1 MEKNDSGEWPV
12 LTIDR
17 QRRGSLVDQI
27 VAAIAEMV
35 NRRTLPAGT
44 KMPSVRQ
51 FAKVNGV
58 STFTVVESYDRL
70 MHLGLLS
77 SRRGS
82 GFFVAR
88 GTEAPAQQ
96 ACLPASA
103 SVVDTLTPD
112 LYSGQSDALPVGAG
126 WLPPEWYGESTI
138 LDAVR
143 HAMKIPAG
151 RLRGYGH
158 PLGFPSLRQHLAASL
173 SAELFAVEPE
183 QILLTHGATHAFD
196 LVLRTLTRPGDV
208 VFVEDPGYGNLLALV
223 RHHGC
228 VAVGIPRGA
237 QGLDMDV
244 LAREAQARQPKLM
257 FVNTVLQNPLG
268 TSLSQ
273 AQAHRLLALS
283 EQFDFWLVE
292 DDIYRELAARG
303 ESSLAAMDGLRRV
316 IRIGSFSKTL
326 SPVLRRRQ
334 QQGLPQAGRT
344 PRAPARRRARTGARA
359 PGRRRPRAAGK
370 AARRDVRQRGLAG
383 HAAQRPRH
391 RRAGTAR
398 RHPAGAGRIL
408 FAASAGIRLV
418 PLQRG
423 LCLRAGPARLPAFDP
438 RRFTMTTTTVNAVRT
453 ATAKRRAVNRD
464 KVENAILGEAV
475 RQFAECGYEG
485 TSIAT
490 VAERAGLSKQNLM
503 YYFPTKQAL
512 YERVLDNVLDDWLA
526 RMASLSDPSKEPGD
540 VLRGYVRAKLKFS
553 REQPLASRVYA
564 MEVIGG
570 AKLYADQIR
579 RRVIPLLRADIAVF
593 ERWIADGKI
602 APVNATHLLFAV
614 WAMTQSYADF
624 AAQMT
629 LVLDREQLQPS
640 DFDDAERLITSMVLA
655 AVGLQE
661 KSCPP

>member
-1 MEKNDSGEWPV
+1 METMEKNDSGAWPV
-12 LTIDR
+12 LAIDR

-70 MHLGLLS
+70 LHLGLLS

-88 GTEAPAQQ
+88 GEAPAQP
-96 ACLPASA
+96 AALPVSA
-103 SVVDTLTPD
+103 NVVDTLTPD

-158 PLGFPSLRQHLAASL
+158 PLGFPSLRQHLATTL
-173 SAELFAVEPE
+173 SADLCAVEPE

-208 VFVEDPGYGNLLALV
+208 VFVEDPGYSNLLALV

-228 VAVGIPRGA
+228 IPVGIPRGA

-303 ESSLAAMDGLRRV
+303 DSSLAAMDGLRRV

-326 SPVLRRRQ
+326 SPVLRVGSICASGSLMPELVRVKMLT
-334 QQGLPQAGRT
+334 GLT
-344 PRAPARRRARTGARA
+344 TSEVNERAVYDAISSRAYRKQVERLVLQLDGARELA
-359 PGRRRPRAAGK
+359 LERLGDAG
-370 AARRDVRQRGLAG
+370 
-383 HAAQRPRH
+383 
-391 RRAGTAR
+391 
-398 RHPAGAGRIL
+398 
-408 FAASAGIRLV
+408 LV
-418 PLQRG
+418 PLARPRG
-423 LCLRAGPARLPAFDP
+423 GMFVSAGWPEPGRNGRAIAERALRAG
-438 RRFTMTTTTVNAVRT
+438 
-453 ATAKRRAVNRD
+453 
-464 KVENAILGEAV
+464 ILLAPGEF
-475 RQFAECGYEG
+475 FA
-485 TSIAT
+485 
-490 VAERAGLSKQNLM
+490 
-503 YYFPTKQAL
+503 
-512 YERVLDNVLDDWLA
+512 
-526 RMASLSDPSKEPGD
+526 
-540 VLRGYVRAKLKFS
+540 
-553 REQPLASRVYA
+553 
-564 MEVIGG
+564 
-570 AKLYADQIR
+570 
-579 RRVIPLLRADIAVF
+579 
-593 ERWIADGKI
+593 
-602 APVNATHLLFAV
+602 
-614 WAMTQSYADF
+614 
-624 AAQMT
+624 
-629 LVLDREQLQPS
+629 LQPPPTAWFRFNVAYAYEPALL
-640 DFDDAERLITSMVLA
+640 DFLRSIQGDT
-655 AVGLQE
+655 
-661 KSCPP
+661 P

>member
-1 MEKNDSGEWPV
+1 MEATEKNGSGDGSGWPV
-12 LTIDR
+12 LAIDR

-27 VAAIAEMV
+27 VAAIAGMV

-70 MHLGLLS
+70 LHLGLLS

-88 GTEAPAQQ
+88 GLDAPAQQ

-158 PLGFPSLRQHLAASL
+158 PLGFPSLRQHLAATL
-173 SAELFAVEPE
+173 SGELCAMEPE

-228 VAVGIPRGA
+228 EAVGIPRGA
-237 QGLDMDV
+237 HGLDMEV

-326 SPVLRRRQ
+326 SPVLRVGSICASASLLPELMRVKMLT
-334 QQGLPQAGRT
+334 GLT
-344 PRAPARRRARTGARA
+344 TSEVNERAVYDAVSSRAYRKQVERLVLQLDGARE
-359 PGRRRPRAAGK
+359 RALERLGDAG
-370 AARRDVRQRGLAG
+370 
-383 HAAQRPRH
+383 
-391 RRAGTAR
+391 
-398 RHPAGAGRIL
+398 
-408 FAASAGIRLV
+408 LV
-418 PLQRG
+418 PLARPRG
-423 LCLRAGPARLPAFDP
+423 GMFVSAGWTQPGPDARRNGRAIAERALRAGILLAPGEF
-438 RRFTMTTTTVNAVRT
+438 FT
-453 ATAKRRAVNRD
+453 
-464 KVENAILGEAV
+464 
-475 RQFAECGYEG
+475 
-485 TSIAT
+485 
-490 VAERAGLSKQNLM
+490 
-503 YYFPTKQAL
+503 
-512 YERVLDNVLDDWLA
+512 
-526 RMASLSDPSKEPGD
+526 
-540 VLRGYVRAKLKFS
+540 
-553 REQPLASRVYA
+553 
-564 MEVIGG
+564 
-570 AKLYADQIR
+570 
-579 RRVIPLLRADIAVF
+579 
-593 ERWIADGKI
+593 
-602 APVNATHLLFAV
+602 
-614 WAMTQSYADF
+614 
-624 AAQMT
+624 
-629 LVLDREQLQPS
+629 LQPPAS
-640 DFDDAERLITSMVLA
+640 AWFRFNVAYAFEPVLLDFLRSIRGD
-655 AVGLQE
+655 
-661 KSCPP
+661 PP

>member
-1 MEKNDSGEWPV
+1 METMDKNDSDAWPV
-12 LTIDR
+12 LAIDR

-70 MHLGLLS
+70 LHLGLLS

-88 GTEAPAQQ
+88 GEAPAQP
-96 ACLPASA
+96 AALPVSA
-103 SVVDTLTPD
+103 NVVDTLTPD
-112 LYSGQSDALPVGAG
+112 LYSGLSDALPVGAG

-158 PLGFPSLRQHLAASL
+158 PLGFPSLRQHLATTL
-173 SAELFAVEPE
+173 SADLCAVEPE

-208 VFVEDPGYGNLLALV
+208 VFVEDPGYSNLLALV

-228 VAVGIPRGA
+228 IPVGIPRGA

-326 SPVLRRRQ
+326 SPVLRVGSICASGSLLPELVRVKMIT
-334 QQGLPQAGRT
+334 GLT
-344 PRAPARRRARTGARA
+344 TSEVNERAVYDAVSSRAYRKQVERLVLQLDGARELA
-359 PGRRRPRAAGK
+359 LERLGDAG
-370 AARRDVRQRGLAG
+370 
-383 HAAQRPRH
+383 
-391 RRAGTAR
+391 
-398 RHPAGAGRIL
+398 
-408 FAASAGIRLV
+408 LV
-418 PLQRG
+418 PLARPRG
-423 LCLRAGPARLPAFDP
+423 GMFVSAGWTQPGPGARHNGRA
-438 RRFTMTTTTVNAVRT
+438 
-453 ATAKRRAVNRD
+453 
-464 KVENAILGEAV
+464 
-475 RQFAECGYEG
+475 
-485 TSIAT
+485 
-490 VAERAGLSKQNLM
+490 VAERA
-503 YYFPTKQAL
+503 
-512 YERVLDNVLDDWLA
+512 
-526 RMASLSDPSKEPGD
+526 
-540 VLRGYVRAKLKFS
+540 
-553 REQPLASRVYA
+553 
-564 MEVIGG
+564 
-570 AKLYADQIR
+570 
-579 RRVIPLLRADIAVF
+579 LRAGILL
-593 ERWIADGKI
+593 
-602 APVNATHLLFAV
+602 APGEFFSVQPPATAWFRFNVAYAAEPALL
-614 WAMTQSYADF
+614 DF
-624 AAQMT
+624 
-629 LVLDREQLQPS
+629 LRSIRGES
-640 DFDDAERLITSMVLA
+640 E
-655 AVGLQE
+655 
-661 KSCPP
+661 